1 MSLYNVASRVNAVEI
16 GLRSKASR
24 NNPTFTGAVSF
35 AGATVTGLTALND
48 KQDKLSSSTDVTAG
62 VGTFKYIACTA
73 TSGRPITPSGYGA
86 YLGCDGTNYCALE
99 LSCDLMSYIDFTS
112 PGVDYKGRFQ
122 FLNASTTF
130 QWFTGARNIM
140 SLSPTGLVVNG
151 TTVSSSDKRLKFNEK
166 QLTNALDVI
175 NRLEPCEYQ
184 QSQEI
189 VERLTPD
196 TPQSHQCGFIA
207 QQVQQI
213 EELRHAVVGGEIGDD
228 GQ

>member
-1 MSLYNVASRVNAVEI
+1 MISVNLNGTQGGSSECHCPP
-16 GLRSKASR
+16 S
-24 NNPTFTGAVSF
+24 
-35 AGATVTGLTALND
+35 TGLT
-48 KQDKLSSSTDVTAG
+48 
-62 VGTFKYIACTA
+62 
-73 TSGRPITPSGYGA
+73 
-86 YLGCDGTNYCALE
+86 
-99 LSCDLMSYIDFTS
+99 
-112 PGVDYKGRFQ
+112 
-122 FLNASTTF
+122 
-130 QWFTGARNIM
+130 
-140 SLSPTGLVVNG
+140 VNG
-151 TTVSSSDKRLKFNEK
+151 TTVSSDKRLKFNEK

-228 GQ
+228 GQESIRSLNYNAVFTYAVKAIQELSQLVKAQQLQIDELKQQLQNHLLMNSATIIS